1 MNNNV
6 IKSLEFDQREI
17 LSGLMQLHN
26 IDRFDVDVTY
36 GNGVFWKDLP
46 RPVYCFDRDDSLQ
59 DCVYACST
67 NLPLGDASVNSLMF
81 DPPFLTYIKQGRNNG
96 TIMGKRFSGYWSYKE
111 LEEHYRGT
119 ITEAARVL
127 KHKGIFVIKCQDIV
141 HNHKLHAT
149 HVNVINWADEF
160 FRLKDL
166 YVLGA
171 KHRLPRANSA
181 GIQRHA
187 RIFHSYFMVFERK
200 K

>member
-1 MNNNV
+1 MSNNV

-17 LSGLMQLHN
+17 IAGIMQLHN
-26 IDRFDVDVTY
+26 IARFDADVTY
-36 GNGVFWKDLP
+36 GNGSFWKDLP
-46 RPVYCFDRDDSLQ
+46 KPVRCFDKDDTLNG
-59 DCVYACST
+59 CETACST
-67 NLPLGDASVNSLMF
+67 SIPVETGSINSLMF
-81 DPPFLTYIKQGRNNG
+81 DPPFLTYIKQGRDNG
-96 TIMGKRFSGYWSYKE
+96 TIMGKRFSGYWTYTE
-111 LEEHYRGT
+111 LEEHYIGT
-119 ITEAARVL
+119 ITEAARIL
-127 KHKGIFVIKCQDIV
+127 KPKGIFVIKCQDIV
-141 HNHKLHAT
+141 HNHRLHAT
-149 HVNVINWADEF
+149 HVNVINWAEEF